1 MDEKTYNEL
10 FTAADYLR
18 TRLAYAAGLFEA
30 EDVAEWM
37 DGEDPEDWAK
47 REAVYMSDFLGD
59 SVLDIEVASGIDGE
73 YRGCCAWVTLGGPTV
88 WVDTARGLACASWG
102 SDKVELSVAAD
113 AVAALD
119 DEVRETWEL
128 ARAAR

>member
-1 MDEKTYNEL
+1 MDEKTYDEL

-30 EDVAEWM
+30 EDVAEWI
-37 DGEDPEDWAK
+37 DGEDSEKWEED
-47 REAVYMSDFLGD
+47 EAAYMSDFLND
-59 SVLDIEVASGIDGE
+59 SALDIEVLSGIEGD
-73 YRGCCAWVTLGGPTV
+73 YRSCRAWVTLGGPTV